1 MVVQKPLSSRP
12 PGHAPTSCPVQ
23 VAFPCGGE
31 IALEY
36 LPIMQRILSLAVV
49 ATQLRT
55 SAKALG
61 HDR

>member
-1 MVVQKPLSSRP
+1 MGLSLKPATAVFGSNDEHTD
-12 PGHAPTSCPVQ
+12 GKAETNW
-23 VAFPCGGE
+23 
-31 IALEY
+31 

-55 SAKALG
+55 SAKGLG